1 MASLRAITEHVQSLS
16 DKLSSAPWK
25 RMLKENFPPPA
36 GAGNQFEIQSLG
48 GGTSAGYSKISN
60 GLFLL
65 PEPSS
70 S

>member
-1 MASLRAITEHVQSLS
+1 
-16 DKLSSAPWK
+16 
-25 RMLKENFPPPA
+25 MLKENFPPPA